1 MKKFLIVSQYFYPE
15 NFRIN
20 DIAIQLVKR
29 GFEVTILTGLPNYP
43 LGKYYQGFN
52 IFKTK
57 KDVDYQ
63 GVKIIRL
70 PILSRGKTK
79 ISLALNY
86 LSFWFLGSIFSL
98 FTRRKFDLVFTYGIS
113 PILQGSIA
121 NMYAKR
127 FKVKSYLYLMDFW
140 PYSIEAVD
148 GVKNKTILKLLGKI
162 SKRIYL
168 KSDKILISSQGYEE
182 DLVKLGVDQSKIS
195 YWPQYHEDFYKL
207 VPINFSLT
215 PELNPNQFNF
225 TFTGNIGHAQGL
237 DAFLDFIKEYQ
248 TRLTQLNCHFNFIGD
263 GRGKKDLQDF
273 VAFNK
278 LNQLVTFIDAV
289 PSIKIPQYLANSKI
303 ALLIIKN
310 NPFMNKVL
318 PAKVPTYV
326 GCRIPIL
333 AISTAPLSLFIEKNQ
348 LGLSTDSYEKEHIMK
363 RIEDIL
369 NEYDELKQRILT
381 VNDQFKQAPLISEL
395 INHIS

>member
-1 MKKFLIVSQYFYPE
+1 MKKVLIVSQYFYPE

-20 DIAIQLVKR
+20 DIAMQLVKH
-29 GFEVTILTGLPNYP
+29 GFEVTVLTGLPNYP
-43 LGKYYQGFN
+43 LGKYYPGFN

-57 KDVDYQ
+57 KDVEYQ

-70 PILSRGKTK
+70 PIFSRGKTK
-79 ISLALNY
+79 ISLTLNY
-86 LSFWFLGSIFSL
+86 LSFWLLGLIFSL

-127 FKVKSYLYLMDFW
+127 FMVKSYLYLMDFW
-140 PYSIEAVD
+140 PNSIEAVD
-148 GVKNKTILKLLGKI
+148 GINNKTILKLLGNI
-162 SKRIYL
+162 SKNIYL
-168 KSDKILISSQGYEE
+168 KSDKIFISSQGYEE

-263 GRGKKDLQDF
+263 GREKKDLQDF
-273 VAFNK
+273 VVLNK
-278 LNQLVTFIDAV
+278 INQFVTFIDAV
-289 PSIKIPQYLANSKI
+289 PSVKIPQYLANSKV
-303 ALLIIKN
+303 ALLIIKD
-310 NPFMNKVL
+310 NPFLNKVL

-333 AISTAPLSLFIEKNQ
+333 AISTTPLSLFIEKQQ
-348 LGLSTDSYEKEHIMK
+348 LGLSTHSYEKEHIMK

-369 NEYDELKQRILT
+369 HDYDEIKEKVLT
-381 VNDQFKQAPLISEL
+381 ANDQFKQDHLINEL

>member
-1 MKKFLIVSQYFYPE
+1 LIVSQYFYPE

-43 LGKYYQGFN
+43 LGKFYQGFN

-57 KDVDYQ
+57 KDVEYQ

-70 PILSRGKTK
+70 PIFSRGKTK

-98 FTRRKFDLVFTYGIS
+98 FTKRKFDLVFTYGIS

-121 NMYAKR
+121 NIYAKR

-148 GVKNKTILKLLGKI
+148 GINNKIILKILGNI
-162 SKRIYL
+162 SKKIYF

-195 YWPQYHEDFYKL
+195 YWPQYHEEFYKP
-207 VPINFSLT
+207 VPVNLSLT
-215 PELNPNQFNF
+215 PELNPNRFNF

-237 DAFLDFIKEYQ
+237 DAFLEFIKDYQ
-248 TRLTQLNCHFNFIGD
+248 SRLTQLKCHFNFIGD
-263 GRGKKDLQDF
+263 GRGKKDLQD
-273 VAFNK
+273 VVVLNK
-278 LNQLVTFIDAV
+278 INQFVTFIDAV
-289 PSIKIPQYLANSKI
+289 PSVKIPQYLANSKV
-303 ALLIIKN
+303 ALLIIKD

-326 GCRIPIL
+326 GCKIPIL

-348 LGLSTDSYEKEHIMK
+348 LGLSTHSYKKKSIMK

-369 NEYDELKQRILT
+369 NEYDELKQRIFT
-381 VNDQFKQAPLISEL
+381 VNDQFKQDHLISEL

>member
-1 MKKFLIVSQYFYPE
+1 MKKVLIISQYFYPE

-20 DIAIQLVKR
+20 DIAIQLMKS

-121 NMYAKR
+121 NTYAKR

-148 GVKNKTILKLLGKI
+148 GINNKTILELLGNI
-162 SKRIYL
+162 SKNIYL

-182 DLVKLGVDQSKIS
+182 DLVKLGLNQNKIS
-195 YWPQYHEDFYKL
+195 YWPQYHEDFYKP
-207 VPINFSLT
+207 VPVNLSLT
-215 PELNPNQFNF
+215 PELNPNRFNF
-225 TFTGNIGHAQGL
+225 TFTGNIGLAQGL
-237 DAFLDFIKEYQ
+237 DAFLEFIKDYQ
-248 TRLTQLNCHFNFIGD
+248 TRLTQLKCHFNFIGD
-263 GRGKKDLQDF
+263 GRGKKDLEDF
-273 VAFNK
+273 VALNK
-278 LNQLVTFIDAV
+278 LNHLVTFIDAV
-289 PSIKIPQYLANSKI
+289 SSVKIPQYLANSQI
-303 ALLIIKN
+303 ALLIIKD
-310 NPFMNKVL
+310 NPHMNKVL

-326 GCRIPIL
+326 GCKIPIL
-333 AISTAPLSLFIEKNQ
+333 AISTAPLSLFIENHQ
-348 LGLSTDSYEKEHIMK
+348 LGLSTHSYKKEHIMK

-369 NEYDELKQRILT
+369 FDYDKVKKKALMA
-381 VNDQFKQAPLISEL
+381 NDQFKQDHLINEL